1 MIWSHR
7 QISYTRLAITLG
19 VLSAFGPL
27 SIDMYLPGLPAIARE
42 FTTDTAAVQQTL
54 AVFFFGL
61 SLGQIFFGPIADRLG
76 RRRPLLIGCALYAL
90 ASVGCALAPSLGS
103 LVAMRFAQALG
114 GCAGVVISRSVVR
127 DLFDQRE
134 SARMYSFLMLVMGL
148 APITAPLI
156 GGQILI
162 AFGWRAIF
170 LTLSGF
176 GLLCLFLVFFSLPE
190 TLPVERRAQR
200 APQSATGA
208 GLGEVLRVYAS
219 ILVDGR
225 FMGYALAGGLASG
238 AMFAYIAGSSFVF
251 IELNGVP
258 PERFGLLFGAN
269 AIGLITTSQINR
281 WLLARHPGA
290 HILTLALA
298 FMAAS
303 GLLLLGV
310 TATGIGG
317 FPGMLVALFCCIAS
331 IGFVGP
337 NSTAAAMAPYG
348 QRAGSAAALL
358 GAMQFACGA
367 ASGALVSLLDNG
379 TALPMVGTIALCSVA
394 AFLVLQFLALRLAPS
409 PVQR

>member
-1 MIWSHR
+1 VTSANVR
-7 QISYTRLAITLG
+7 VSYTRLAITLG

-42 FTTDTAAVQQTL
+42 FATDTAAVQQTL
-54 AVFFFGL
+54 AVFFLGL
-61 SLGQIFFGPIADRLG
+61 SLGQLFFGPIGDQLG

-90 ASVGCALAPSLGS
+90 ASIGCALTPSLGS
-103 LVAMRFAQALG
+103 LVALRFVQALG

-176 GLLCLFLVFFSLPE
+176 GLLCLLLVFFTLPE
-190 TLPVERRAQR
+190 TLPVERRVLR
-200 APQSATGA
+200 TPRA
-208 GLGEVLRVYAS
+208 GLGDALRTYAT

-238 AMFAYIAGSSFVF
+238 AMFAYIAGSPFVF

-269 AIGLITTSQINR
+269 AVGLIAASQINR
-281 WLLARHPGA
+281 WLLARYPGA
-290 HILTLALA
+290 QILTLALA

-303 GLLLLGV
+303 GLLLLGI

-317 FPGMLVALFCCIAS
+317 FPGMLAALFFCVAS

-337 NSTAAAMAPYG
+337 NATAAAMAPYG

-358 GAMQFACGA
+358 GAVQFACGA
-367 ASGALVSLLDNG
+367 ASGALVSVLDNG
-379 TALPMVGTIALCSVA
+379 TALPMVGTIALCSVS
-394 AFLVLQFLALRLAPS
+394 AFLVLQFLALRPMPHPA
-409 PVQR
+409 RH